1 MSYSLL
7 RCALIGAL
15 AASVVQTASANQPCT
30 NHDFGG
36 TYGEIGWGA
45 IADSSNPLAGPFA
58 RVGRALADGN
68 GNVIAHTY
76 GSFNGLIFVAPQP
89 YSGTYTV
96 SPDCMV
102 VFHMNIPVP
111 SPGGP
116 VILPLTLSGSI
127 SDTGRDVATMIT
139 DPPGLPVRI
148 VFHRQDRE
156 NCTVGDFRGAYG
168 LDMFGNMASGVFTRT
183 GRVVFDGQGGFT
195 ASTVANYNGAVT
207 PESISGTY
215 TINAECEL
223 TMQYT
228 LDQPVTW
235 FGGLYG
241 SSAGSTLMLI
251 DPPGSVVIGTIQQQ

>member
-15 AASVVQTASANQPCT
+15 AATVTQTASASQPCT

-45 IADSSNPLAGPFA
+45 IADPTNPLAGPFA

-68 GNVIAHTY
+68 GNVTAHTY
-76 GSFNGLIFVAPQP
+76 ASFNGLIFVAPQP

-96 SPDCMV
+96 SPDCTI

-111 SPGGP
+111 GP
-116 VILPLTLSGSI
+116 AGPFILPLTL
-127 SDTGRDVATMIT
+127 TGTMIT

-156 NCTVGDFRGAYG
+156 NCMAEDFRGAYG
-168 LDMFGNMASGVFTRT
+168 LDMFGNIASGAFTRT

-207 PESISGTY
+207 PESLSGTY
-215 TINAECEL
+215 TINAACEL

-228 LDQPVTW
+228 DQSVTW

-241 SSAGSTLMLI
+241 NS
-251 DPPGSVVIGTIQQQ
+251 IGTIQQQ